1 MPHSTTPLHQI
12 LLRHAPVHGANGKLL
27 AIRLDWQ
34 SQCGTPSIEPE
45 HLMPSLV
52 QHLCG
57 PGSNWILPVDSPQA
71 LASPALDALPN
82 SVWLDYSADLAE
94 HPASLERLSQLSDRG
109 ITLVCQQALSPKSPL
124 AAKTLFGSPVE
135 GAARLQ
141 TDIRTLDQM
150 ESAFRHGATAT
161 LGWPIHNA
169 IAPGT
174 GNGESDIRIVLE
186 VLKRIDEGD
195 AVDKIEACLD
205 RSPTLSF
212 RLMGYLNSA
221 ACNLRSEVSSL
232 RHAIMMLGYSR
243 LRQWVALLLA
253 SSVETPRTRPLMQA
267 SIRRA
272 FFLQNIAACQG
283 NSADHGD
290 LFLCGA
296 FSMLDQMLGKPM
308 SMLLDD
314 MPISIEV
321 KDSIVRDSGPLAPY
335 LRLAKLLESADPVDP
350 EEAYEATAT
359 TQQEVNHSLL
369 EALNL
374 AFATE

>member
-1 MPHSTTPLHQI
+1 MQHTSPLNQI
-12 LLRHAPVHGANGKLL
+12 TLRHAPVHGAHGKLL

-34 SQCGTPSIEPE
+34 APADAPAIEVEPW
-45 HLMPSLV
+45 LPSLV
-52 QHLCG
+52 GYLCG
-57 PGSNWILPVDSPQA
+57 PGACWMLPVPSAQA
-71 LASPALDALPN
+71 LASPALDQLPN
-82 SVWLDYSADLAE
+82 SVWLEYSAQLLAQ
-94 HPASLERLSQLSDRG
+94 PAAVDRLGHLAARG
-109 ITLVCQQALSPKSPL
+109 LTLVCQQPLPPKHPL
-124 AAKTLFGSPVE
+124 AERTLIGSPVE
-135 GAARLQ
+135 GAQRLQ
-141 TDIRTLDQM
+141 TGIRSLDQM

-169 IAPGT
+169 ITASP

-195 AVDKIEACLD
+195 AVDKLESCLD

-232 RHAIMMLGYSR
+232 RHAIMMLGYSS

-272 FFLQNIAACQG
+272 FFLQKIAACQG
-283 NSADHGD
+283 NTDDHGD

-308 SMLLDD
+308 AALLED
-314 MPISIEV
+314 MPIAMEV
-321 KDSIVRDSGPLAPY
+321 KDSLVHDRGPLAPY
-335 LRLAKLLESADPVDP
+335 LRLARLLESEGPFDH
-350 EEAYEATAT
+350 EEACEATAT
-359 TQQEVNHSLL
+359 TRQEVNHALL

-374 AFATE
+374 AFATG